1 MSLNYTEPL
10 KAPSLLTKV
19 LLLSLPAY
27 ATVLAIWKTWFAVEK
42 APRAK
47 KKAKARK

>member
-10 KAPSLLTKV
+10 QAPSLLTKV

-27 ATVLAIWKTWFAVEK
+27 ATGLAIWKTWFAVEK
-42 APRAK
+42 APRTK
-47 KKAKARK
+47 KKSKSRK

>member
-1 MSLNYTEPL
+1 
-10 KAPSLLTKV
+10 
-19 LLLSLPAY
+19 LLSLPAY

-42 APRAK
+42 TTRAK